1 MTPSSNKG
9 AGQGSPQDRVFQLR
23 SAREGDAVRVSLS
36 GELVVAS
43 AGKLD
48 EAIRQAEESD
58 ARAIVVDLTDLE
70 FTDSTGLSV
79 LLGAYTRNR
88 EEGGRLTFVASE
100 HEAVTRLLA
109 ITDTTEILD
118 SD

>member
-9 AGQGSPQDRVFQLR
+9 TGQGSPLDRALKLR
-23 SAREGDAVRVSLS
+23 SAREGDAVRVSIS
-36 GELVVAS
+36 GELDLVS

-58 ARAIVVDLTDLE
+58 APAIVVDLTDLE
-70 FTDSTGLSV
+70 FIDSTGLSV
-79 LLGAYTRNR
+79 LLGAYRRNR
-88 EEGGRLTFVASE
+88 EEGRRLTFVRSE

-109 ITDTTEILD
+109 ITDTTGRLD